1 MSGFSPYAVAAFR
14 LVLTALAVA
23 LVVATA
29 LPLSRSSEWWVR
41 MFDFPRMQIAVAAVV
56 VLVLFGV
63 VGVWMGE
70 PTAWEWALLVALA
83 VATVY
88 QATQMVPYTPLHG
101 VQTVRADGALADPDR
116 RFRLVVTNVLMEN
129 REGDRWL
136 GVIRDAD
143 PDVVAAV
150 ETDEW
155 WAETAAA
162 LDETHPH
169 HVALPQDDTYGMLV
183 YSKLPLDSV
192 EVLHRVE
199 PEVPSLRL
207 TVRLRSGEPV
217 TLVLVHPRPPRPD
230 IQQDSDLRDAELVL
244 AGRDVAQLDGPVVVA
259 GDLND
264 VAWSHTTRLFQELS
278 GLLDPRVGRGTFSTF
293 HAEHWWLRY
302 PLDHVFHSEH
312 FALRELRRLDPV
324 GSDHFP
330 ILIEL
335 ELDPSVAPLQATP
348 DAEADDLEEGA
359 EKVEDAQEMKATE
372 SEAERQER
380 VEEDR

>member
-1 MSGFSPYAVAAFR
+1 MAAFR